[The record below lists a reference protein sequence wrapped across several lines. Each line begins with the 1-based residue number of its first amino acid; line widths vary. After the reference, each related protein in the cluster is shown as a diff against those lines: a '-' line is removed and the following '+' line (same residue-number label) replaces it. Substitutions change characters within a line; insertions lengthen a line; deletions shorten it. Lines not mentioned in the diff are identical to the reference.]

1 MGEGGAGGD
10 DVSVDHDHGV
20 EIEVDGRIALPQLV
34 VARRWCIRPVSATVN
49 TPVHAAA
56 IWVVASSSRLSDSMT
71 ERASRLCSA
80 SLVAAAVRV
89 PSAGTTTTSKSPVS
103 DSGWSTDR
111 VIDVVVVTRRF
122 GPTMASSIGSMC
134 GSTSPRAPSAT
145 RTMSITDATAEP
157 KQPSSAISPI
167 RMA

>member
-1 MGEGGAGGD
+1 MSSINFTRRQFLYTSTIAG
-10 DVSVDHDHGV
+10 
-20 EIEVDGRIALPQLV
+20 
-34 VARRWCIRPVSATVN
+34 
-49 TPVHAAA
+49 AA
-56 IWVVASSSRLSDSMT
+56 ILTGCASRKPRRLSANDKLNIGVVGCGGKGS
-71 ERASRLCSA
+71 
-80 SLVAAAVRV
+80 
-89 PSAGTTTTSKSPVS
+89 S
-103 DSGWSTDR
+103 DTDR